1 VTPAGRV
8 LEFQTYSI
16 MVVMICRELKVP
28 ASSMRRLGGAVLT
41 ISRRFSGPDGTRQ
54 LVIGLSTTVL

>member
-28 ASSMRRLGGAVLT
+28 ASSMRRLGGVVLT